1 MTNRRAWP
9 VVLLLTACVLFR
21 RVTVAQGLTGALIG
35 TVRDEQGGVL
45 AGAQVSVGSPA
56 LIGGL
61 ETLTTSANGQLR
73 FPILP
78 PGTYV
83 LDVKLQGFAAH
94 HEEDIRIGAGATIER
109 SVELKLASIANS
121 VVVDGLSSRIDARNP
136 GFWTRFGAEDL
147 DAILPHAFTSDP
159 DRLARFE
166 A

>member
-1 MTNRRAWP
+1 M
-9 VVLLLTACVLFR
+9 
-21 RVTVAQGLTGALIG
+21 TVAQGLTGALIG

-45 AGAQVSVGSPA
+45 AGAQVSVSSPA

-109 SVELKLASIANS
+109 LVELKLASIASS
-121 VVVDGLSSRIDARNP
+121 VVVDGSGSRIDARNP

-147 DAILPHAFTSDP
+147 DFLDAVDP
-159 DRLARFE
+159 ADVGVIQRGEHPCLAPRSARADRGRW
-166 A
+166 